1 MIVRL
6 SKTLLVAL
14 VGLLL
19 LLVGVNNIIDY
30 QTNFVFA
37 QHVMTMETVLP
48 STTLS
53 WRAVTSLA
61 LHHAA
66 YVLVIA
72 VEILSG
78 AACIVGSARLWQ
90 VRDAS
95 ADRFNAAKGVA
106 VAGLVC
112 GFALFLFGFL
122 TIAAEWF
129 QMWQSKEWNAQAPA
143 FRFLA
148 AIGLVLLFLNQRD
161 DDLE

>member
-19 LLVGVNNIIDY
+19 LLVGANNIIDY
-30 QTNFVFA
+30 QTNFEFV
-37 QHVMTMETVLP
+37 QHVMAIDTLSP
-48 STTLS
+48 STSLA
-53 WRAVTSLA
+53 WRAVTSPA
-61 LHHAA
+61 LHHAVYA
-66 YVLVIA
+66 LIIA

-78 AACIVGSARLWQ
+78 AACVAGSARLWQ

-95 ADRFNAAKGVA
+95 ADCFNAAKGVA
-106 VAGLVC
+106 VAGLTC